1 MNKNNEKNL
10 PKLNKI
16 KHNDKWKSFNN
27 NKYSLIQIDANNS
40 SNTKPLSSDIILDN
54 YDYETAIKYDK
65 RKFSRI
71 LYICLLGKD
80 NIINIIFFKTP
91 LDLQSV
97 RICSFIFS
105 YSCDLAFNAIFY
117 TNEKISDKYHYNGNN
132 IFLFT
137 IINNSIISLI
147 SSVVGLVLTNALQ
160 CLFNYRGNFEDV
172 FKNEERKL
180 RKNKDYKV
188 NKKAKKEIMDEL
200 IRNFNK
206 LKCKIIIF
214 FISEFTIMLF
224 FYFFVTAFCEV
235 YKSTQINWIEDFFS
249 SFVISFAAGILESFI
264 LAIFYFISLKIRSK
278 VIYKIIIFIYNL

>member
-1 MNKNNEKNL
+1 M
-10 PKLNKI
+10 
-16 KHNDKWKSFNN
+16 
-27 NKYSLIQIDANNS
+27 
-40 SNTKPLSSDIILDN
+40 
-54 YDYETAIKYDK
+54 
-65 RKFSRI
+65 
-71 LYICLLGKD
+71 
-80 NIINIIFFKTP
+80 
-91 LDLQSV
+91 
-97 RICSFIFS
+97 
-105 YSCDLAFNAIFY
+105 AFNAIFY
-117 TNEKISDKYHYNGNN
+117 SNEKISDKYHYNGNN

-249 SFVISFAAGILESFI
+249 SFVISFAVGILESFI